1 MSSLLIPDCY
11 QYIVG
16 LSRTECE
23 CYTPPADADESLSGL
38 YIDELES
45 LSAINSSI
53 NCENGAEVFAQIEKA
68 RQIAITTFQ
77 GETNALIMRNFKL
90 RKQNYYGVIGRAIAK
105 APMTQ
110 AAGQWY
116 GVRMFCANVKSGV
129 LVIKNM
135 GAMFTQTGVVSVQI
149 WNNLGDLIQTVS
161 LNTLA
166 NKHYNNPV
174 DIELPLHSPYIENLE
189 YYFIYQ
195 VGANVALNNDIK
207 CNCGGFKPYFDTG
220 KPYLTYVQND
230 RNYGWS
236 NWVMVGS
243 FNAATLPNFGVD
255 TLSNFG
261 SNQMNGLTFEVEL
274 KCKISEVLCY
284 ESLDF
289 ETNNLAI
296 AMAMAIQHKAAS
308 ILGSWIVNSGNLNRF
323 TMINTE
329 QLIADI
335 AKWDKIYIDMITF
348 ISQEVDITTNDCL
361 ACKDV
366 WEMAKR
372 GILA

>member
-16 LSRTECE
+16 LSRTTCE
-23 CYTPPADADESLSGL
+23 CYTPPIDADESLSGL

-53 NCENGAEVFAQIEKA
+53 NCENGAEVFGQIEKA

-77 GETNALIMRNFKL
+77 GETNALLMRNFRL
-90 RKQNYYGVIGRAIAK
+90 RRQNFYGVIGRAVAK
-105 APMTQ
+105 NIMTQ
-110 AAGQWY
+110 TIGEYY
-116 GVRMFCANVKSGV
+116 GVRKFCANVKSGV
-129 LVIKNM
+129 MLIKNI
-135 GAMFTQTGVVSVQI
+135 GAMFSQTGVVSLQI
-149 WNNLGDLIQTVS
+149 WNNLGDLITTVN
-161 LNTLA
+161 LTTLA
-166 NKHYNNPV
+166 NKHQKNTV

-195 VGANVALNNDIK
+195 ATANQALNNDIK
-207 CNCGGFKPYFDTG
+207 CNCGGFKPTFDTG
-220 KPYLTYVQND
+220 KPYVYQTQQD
-230 RNYGWS
+230 RNYMWS
-236 NWVMVGS
+236 NWLMAGS
-243 FNAATLPNFGVD
+243 FHSNTLPTFGTD
-255 TLSNFG
+255 TLSCCG
-261 SNQMNGLTFEVEL
+261 SNQLNGLTFEVEL
-274 KCKISEVLCY
+274 KCKIGEVLCY

-289 ETNNLAI
+289 ETNNLAV

-329 QLIADI
+329 QLIEDI
-335 AKWDKIYIDMITF
+335 KKWDKIYIDMITF
-348 ISQEVDITTNDCL
+348 ISEEVDVTTNDCL